1 MNKPKRVPL
10 RKCVATNEQYPKK
23 EMFRVVRTPEGNIE
37 IDDKGKM
44 NGRGAYL
51 SKSKKAIEIARKKK
65 VLDRH
70 LEVAIPDNIY
80 DQLLEMLGDGIDEWR
95 KNS

>member
-37 IDDKGKM
+37 IDDKGRVNVSRK
-44 NGRGAYL
+44 AL
-51 SKSKKAIEIARKKK
+51 IEKPKAPKKEENVEA
-65 VLDRH
+65 
-70 LEVAIPDNIY
+70 
-80 DQLLEMLGDGIDEWR
+80 
-95 KNS
+95 